1 MKVFR
6 FISNNILFK
15 FDPEFIHDVTQVILS
30 NKFAP
35 YLTSLYSTSNVH
47 ISKTYIMGEELNSP
61 LALAAGFD
69 KNCSILKALD
79 KLGFGYI
86 VGGTVTLNSRPGNL
100 KPRIT
105 RYVDDNSMVN
115 SLGFPNLGVHK
126 IIDNLS
132 K

>member
-1 MKVFR
+1 MTLYR

-35 YLTSLYSTSNVH
+35 YLTSLYFTSNTH

-69 KNCSILKALD
+69 KNCSILKVLD
-79 KLGFGYI
+79 DANKSKNI
-86 VGGTVTLNSRPGNL
+86 NSVL
-100 KPRIT
+100 F
-105 RYVDDNSMVN
+105 YYY
-115 SLGFPNLGVHK
+115 
-126 IIDNLS
+126 
-132 K
+132 